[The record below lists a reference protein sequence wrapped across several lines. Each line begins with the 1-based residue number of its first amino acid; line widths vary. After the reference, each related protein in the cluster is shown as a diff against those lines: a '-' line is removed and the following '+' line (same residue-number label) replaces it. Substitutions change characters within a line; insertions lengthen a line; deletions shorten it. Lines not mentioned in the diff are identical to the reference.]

1 MAMNDSDPRTEHA
14 ANALRTEE
22 IEQALAP
29 DVDPAVWRRITEA
42 LAARA
47 AAEDLLDVAV
57 ERHDSPFGPLL
68 LAATREGIVRLGF
81 PEEEDGF
88 LDEIARRV
96 SGRVLRAPRP
106 SLSDARHQ
114 LDEYFAR
121 ARTGFDVAL
130 DWRLTRGFRR
140 DVLAV
145 TAAIPYG
152 QTASYGEVAARA
164 GSPRAA
170 RAAGTAL
177 ATNPLPILVPCHR
190 VVRGTGVI
198 GPYRGGTEAK
208 RRLLALEA
216 AGGAPGA

>member
-1 MAMNDSDPRTEHA
+1 MTPTDPDMEAIERRLA
-14 ANALRTEE
+14 AGREL
-22 IEQALAP
+22 
-29 DVDPAVWRRITEA
+29 DVEPAWRRLTDA
-42 LAARA
+42 LVARA

-68 LAATREGIVRLGF
+68 LAATREGVVRLGF

-88 LDEIARRV
+88 LDELAQRI

-106 SLSDARHQ
+106 SLTDARHQ
-114 LDEYFAR
+114 LDEYFDR
-121 ARTGFDVAL
+121 ARTDFDVAL

-140 DVLAV
+140 EVLTV

-152 QTASYGEVAARA
+152 QTISYAQVAARA
-164 GSPRAA
+164 GSPRAW

-190 VVRGTGVI
+190 VLRGSGKI
-198 GPYRGGTEAK
+198 GPYRGGTEVK
-208 RRLLALEA
+208 RRLLTLEA
-216 AGGAPGA
+216 GEDQGA